1 MKKFFL
7 GLLWIV
13 CVPVMLMG
21 QSTTETYNMMRAIEA
36 VQSGDYN
43 TAIDFLSK
51 ELDATPKNGYAHMWT
66 AIACAQSN
74 RYGWALEYALSA
86 LKTLPKN
93 AKAGREQMDLLLGEL
108 YEEAKDTTKA
118 IAYYEQAQK
127 ENPTE
132 EYPYR
137 KLIRLYEKK
146 NDKEA
151 MLRYAQMAVTNIPK
165 SVNMYVSLSDAL
177 IANERYDDALATCD
191 KALALTGG
199 AQSANPQT
207 QNDRSKVLIQRALV
221 HAANKQPHEAL
232 GDLMNSSRI
241 DIWDVSESVLEK
253 VNDTIPEVLF
263 DTLSAAYAKEPDKLF
278 WKIYLYDYYRY
289 HNEYSKAVDIGF
301 AMLPQY
307 NSAHLV
313 HYIASLLESYIG
325 DVELSERMLV
335 KQLGNDSTSASTYV
349 RLEELYS
356 ETGRYKEAI
365 KMADKALSFDPDES
379 DKAAAYHL
387 RGRNYEI
394 QHEYQ
399 KAIEDYMAGM
409 IADPS
414 DSEYWWF
421 RIGRLYGKLNESEK
435 QAWAFEQGRKAM
447 QVKGKE
453 LPPESYVAMGDSA
466 KAYEAAKTMIK
477 KENSPEQHYNAAC
490 VYAQIGHPEEAVTEL
505 RKAME
510 YGFSHFYHIAW
521 DMDLDS
527 LRGLPEF
534 EALVSEYKQ
543 RAEQAKQEL
552 RSKIDLE
559 LNY

>member
-1 MKKFFL
+1 MNTMMRKIFF

-13 CVPVMLMG
+13 CVPAMMA
-21 QSTTETYNMMRAIEA
+21 QNTTESYYMMRAKEA
-36 VQSGDYN
+36 VQSDDYD
-43 TAIDFLSK
+43 TAIEYLSK
-51 ELDATPKNGYAHMWT
+51 ELDVNPKNGYAHMWT
-66 AIACAQSN
+66 AIACAHSN
-74 RYGWALEYALSA
+74 RFGWALQYAQSA
-86 LKTLPKN
+86 LRYLPKN
-93 AKAGREQMDLLLGEL
+93 AKAGRGQLNILLAEL
-108 YEEAKDTTKA
+108 YLEAKDTTRT
-118 IAYYEQAQK
+118 ISYLEQVIK
-127 ENPTE
+127 ETPNE
-132 EYPYR
+132 EYPYS
-137 KLIRLYEKK
+137 KLARICEKRQ
-146 NDKEA
+146 DKEA
-151 MLRYAQMAVTNIPK
+151 MLRYARMAVNNIPT
-165 SVNMYVSLSDAL
+165 STNMYVLLSDAQV
-177 IANERYDDALATCD
+177 ANEQYSEALATCE
-191 KALALTGG
+191 KAFALPELT
-199 AQSANPQT
+199 SK
-207 QNDRSKVLIQRALV
+207 DRSKLLIQRASIHV
-221 HAANKQPHEAL
+221 ANKQPNEAL
-232 GDLMNSSRI
+232 SDLMNSTRI

-289 HNEYSKAVDIGF
+289 HNEYSKAVEIGF

-313 HYIASLLESYIG
+313 HYIASILESYIG

-335 KQLGNDSTSASTYV
+335 KQLSVDSTSASTYV
-349 RLEELYS
+349 RLQELYS

-379 DKAAAYHL
+379 DKATAYHL

-435 QAWAFEQGRKAM
+435 QAWAFEQGCKAM

>member
-1 MKKFFL
+1 
-7 GLLWIV
+7 
-13 CVPVMLMG
+13 
-21 QSTTETYNMMRAIEA
+21 
-36 VQSGDYN
+36 
-43 TAIDFLSK
+43 
-51 ELDATPKNGYAHMWT
+51 
-66 AIACAQSN
+66 
-74 RYGWALEYALSA
+74 
-86 LKTLPKN
+86 
-93 AKAGREQMDLLLGEL
+93 
-108 YEEAKDTTKA
+108 
-118 IAYYEQAQK
+118 
-127 ENPTE
+127 
-132 EYPYR
+132 
-137 KLIRLYEKK
+137 
-146 NDKEA
+146 
-151 MLRYAQMAVTNIPK
+151 
-165 SVNMYVSLSDAL
+165 
-177 IANERYDDALATCD
+177 
-191 KALALTGG
+191 
-199 AQSANPQT
+199 
-207 QNDRSKVLIQRALV
+207 
-221 HAANKQPHEAL
+221 
-232 GDLMNSSRI
+232 
-241 DIWDVSESVLEK
+241 
-253 VNDTIPEVLF
+253 
-263 DTLSAAYAKEPDKLF
+263 
-278 WKIYLYDYYRY
+278 
-289 HNEYSKAVDIGF
+289 
-301 AMLPQY
+301 
-307 NSAHLV
+307 
-313 HYIASLLESYIG
+313 
-325 DVELSERMLV
+325 
-335 KQLGNDSTSASTYV
+335 
-349 RLEELYS
+349 
-356 ETGRYKEAI
+356 
-365 KMADKALSFDPDES
+365 MADKALSFDPDES

-534 EALVSEYKQ
+534 ETLVSEYKQ